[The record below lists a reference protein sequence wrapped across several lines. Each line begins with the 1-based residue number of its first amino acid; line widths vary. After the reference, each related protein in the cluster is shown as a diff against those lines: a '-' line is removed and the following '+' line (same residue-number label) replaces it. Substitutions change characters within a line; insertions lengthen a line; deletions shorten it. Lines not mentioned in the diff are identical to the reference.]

1 MSKPSVWWRK
11 LLHWGRKSSVDREL
25 AEEMNQ
31 HLEMKIEANLR
42 AGMPAQQARYDARKE
57 FGNRTRLQ
65 EESRELWGWRF
76 IETTFM
82 DLRFAARS
90 LRKNP
95 GFTAV
100 AILTLALGIG
110 ANTAIFSVVNSA
122 LLRPLA
128 YTDPLQ
134 LYLVQ
139 EIVPQIGKMDLGAN
153 LPDFRIWQ
161 QQVHSFADVAIAES
175 TSATLTGMGE
185 ARVVHGVRASAN
197 LLSVLGAR
205 LAAGRTFRRE
215 EDEPNRGHVVMI
227 TDAFWHHDFGGDPS
241 VIGRGL
247 VLDGVPHT
255 VIGILPPTFRF
266 PSALGGS
273 NDGSRLAF
281 FQPLNGQ
288 KSYENDLIGEFDF
301 SAVARLE
308 PGVTPEQAL
317 ADLNVVQSQ
326 IAKQAAKQED
336 THVDLL
342 AELRPLEAEI
352 VGPARSGLIFLL
364 AAVGAVLLIVCIN
377 LASLLLARV
386 PGRLHE
392 AAIRTSLGATR
403 GRIIRQMLTETFLL
417 SVTGGA
423 AGIWISDFA
432 IQWFVH
438 LAPSSIPRLD
448 EVNMDVRVLVFA
460 LVLSMVTGT
469 LFGLM
474 PALRVARSG
483 PLDALKSSGV
493 ATTENRQTRRLR
505 GALAGFEVGLTTIL
519 LVIAGLLVASMG
531 QLLHVQTGF
540 AIENVLVAGVDLPP
554 QSYSQAGTRLQ
565 FYDRVLAS
573 IQMVPGVRAAGWV
586 SIPPLDGQGSVTGIR
601 LPGEQAPRGDVPV
614 ANYRSVSPE
623 YFSAVGIPI
632 LKGRG
637 FGPADRGRKVVVI
650 SDGVA
655 QLFWHG
661 KNPVGQV
668 ITQWGENVLCEV
680 IGVAGDIRTVSLDKP
695 PLMMVYVPSWFNEFS
710 IPGSASFIL
719 RTATDPASLSSAVRG
734 SIRKVDPDVPVT
746 SLRPMTEIVS
756 QSVEARRFPM
766 FLALS
771 FALTS
776 LLLASLGIFG
786 VVGYTVEQRRRE
798 IGIRLALGA
807 EPRYLIL
814 MVIRQGMAPVAAG
827 LVLGVVASIL
837 VGRLINSLLYG
848 VSIFDPQI
856 ISSVALV
863 VTSVGLL
870 ACYFPARRALR
881 VEPLVALR
889 HE

>member
-1 MSKPSVWWRK
+1 MSKPADWWRK
-11 LLHWGRKSSVDREL
+11 LLHWGRKSADDREL

-31 HLEMKIEANLR
+31 HLEMKIAANLR
-42 AGMPAQQARYDARKE
+42 AGISPQQAPYVAQRE
-57 FGNRTRLQ
+57 FGNRTRLH
-65 EESRELWGWRF
+65 EESRELWSWGF
-76 IETTFM
+76 IESNFT

-128 YTDPLQ
+128 YADPQQ

-153 LPDFRIWQ
+153 LPDYRIWQ

-175 TSATLTGMGE
+175 TTATLTGMGE
-185 ARVVHGVRASAN
+185 AQVIHGVRASAN
-197 LLSVLGAR
+197 ILDVLGAR
-205 LAAGRTFRRE
+205 PAAGRTFRRE
-215 EDEPNRGHVVMI
+215 EDERDRGHVVMI
-227 TDAFWHHDFGGDPS
+227 TDSYWHNRFGSDPS
-241 VIGRGL
+241 VIGQSL
-247 VLDGVPHT
+247 TLDGIPHT
-255 VIGILPPTFRF
+255 VIGILPPTFSF
-266 PSALGGS
+266 PSALGGA
-273 NDGSRLAF
+273 NNGSRLAF
-281 FQPLNGQ
+281 FQPLSGP

-301 SAVARLE
+301 SAVARLK
-308 PGVTPEQAL
+308 PSVTPEQAL
-317 ADLNVVQSQ
+317 AELNLVQSQ

-336 THVDLL
+336 AHVDLL
-342 AELRPLEAEI
+342 AELSPLEAEI

-403 GRIIRQMLTETFLL
+403 GRIVRQMLAETFLL
-417 SVTGGA
+417 SVAGGGA
-423 AGIWISDFA
+423 GFWISDFA

-438 LAPSSIPRLD
+438 IAPSSIPRLD
-448 EVNMDVRVLVFA
+448 EVHMDTRVLVFA
-460 LVLSMVTGT
+460 LVLSIVTGT

-474 PALRVARSG
+474 PALRVARSS
-483 PLDALKSSGV
+483 PLDALKSSGA

-505 GALAGFEVGLTTIL
+505 GTLAGFEVGLTTIL
-519 LVIAGLLVASMG
+519 LIIAGLLIASLE
-531 QLLHVQTGF
+531 QLLHVHTGF
-540 AIENVLVAGVDLPP
+540 GVENVLVASVDLPP
-554 QSYSQAGTRLQ
+554 QSYSQAVTRLH
-565 FYDRVLAS
+565 FYDRVLADMQS
-573 IQMVPGVRAAGWV
+573 LPGVRAAGWV
-586 SIPPLDGQGSVTGIR
+586 SIPPLAGQGAVTGIR
-601 LPGEQAPRGDVPV
+601 LPGERTPRGEIPI
-614 ANYRSVSPE
+614 ANYRSVSLE
-623 YFSAVGIPI
+623 YFSAMGIPI

-637 FGPADRGRKVVVI
+637 FGPADNGRKVVVI
-650 SDGVA
+650 SESVA

-661 KNPVGQV
+661 KNPIGQV
-668 ITQWGENVLCEV
+668 VTQWGDDVLSEV

-719 RTATDPASLSSAVRG
+719 KTATDPANLSSTVRE
-734 SIRKVDPDVPVT
+734 SIRKIDPDVPVT
-746 SLRPMTEIVS
+746 SLSPMTEIVS
-756 QSVEARRFPM
+756 RSVEARRFPM
-766 FLALS
+766 LLALS
-771 FALTS
+771 FALSS

-786 VVGYTVEQRRRE
+786 VVGYSVEQRRKE
-798 IGIRLALGA
+798 IGIRMALGA
-807 EPRYLIL
+807 EPRNLMF
-814 MVIRQGMAPVAAG
+814 MVIRQGMAPVTAG
-827 LVLGVVASIL
+827 LGLGVVAAIL
-837 VGRLINSLLYG
+837 MGRLVNSLLFG
-848 VSIFDPQI
+848 VNAFDPLI
-856 ISSVALV
+856 ISGVALV
-863 VTSVGLL
+863 VTSVALL
-870 ACYFPARRALR
+870 ACYFPARRALH